1 MITDFLPIEEQD
13 ALENICRFHGV
24 DDKALIKDLATFGNW
39 IHESEVA
46 RLRFG
51 YAHKPPLLL
60 VLLSKMG
67 IYGKAVLKG

>member
-1 MITDFLPIEEQD
+1 MIQDFLPIEEQD
-13 ALENICRFHGV
+13 ALENICRHHGV
-24 DDKALIKDLATFGNW
+24 DDNKALIKDLATFGNW

-51 YAHKPPLLL
+51 QATKPPILL

-67 IYGKAVLKG
+67 IYGKAVLR